1 MKKYLSLIL
10 KDFILLKNYL
20 LFTVV
25 IIIGMPLLFL
35 PVVSSVETGVAGFTI
50 SYMFALYTTAQSLA
64 YYEAKFGKA
73 ESILNSA
80 PYSKHAIV
88 ISRYLFLLIIYVI
101 TLLVYLIMSFIIPQ
115 LKIIS
120 FAEAA
125 LALLIGSLLIG
136 ILQPLT
142 YKFGIGKMRY
152 INVIVMIGAGIT
164 FPYLVKAI
172 SGGNIN
178 FDFFKNIS
186 PILLGVLAL
195 LITAIILV
203 VSVIVSIKVYNKK
216 EF

>member
-20 LFTVV
+20 LFTVL

-35 PVVSSVETGVAGFTI
+35 PVVSSVETGIAGFTI
-50 SYMFALYTTAQSLA
+50 SYMFTLYTTAQSLA

-73 ESILNSA
+73 ECILNSA

-88 ISRYLFLLIIYVI
+88 ISRYIFLLIIYVV
-101 TLLVYLIMSFIIPQ
+101 TLLVYQIMSLVIPQ
-115 LKIIS
+115 LNIIS

-125 LALLIGSLLIG
+125 VALLIGNFLMG

-152 INVIVMIGAGIT
+152 LNVIVMIGAGIT

-172 SGGNIN
+172 SGGNII

-186 PILLGVLAL
+186 PILLGGLAL
-195 LITAIILV
+195 LMTELILV
-203 VSVIVSIKVYNKK
+203 VSVII
-216 EF
+216 